1 MNGKHD
7 IQRNLEIFKEEGRS
21 VWMSAENVLVTGG
34 AGFIGSNL
42 VDALLRENYNVRV
55 MDNFA
60 TGHRSNLAHCL
71 ADIELIEGDIR
82 DQEAVEEAV
91 KGIDMILH
99 QAAIPS
105 VPRSIKA
112 PVISN
117 DVNIGGTLKLLS
129 AAHKA
134 GVRRM
139 VMASSSS
146 VYGNAETLPKTEDM
160 IPKPMS
166 PYAVTKLTGEYYL
179 RIFAELYGME
189 TLSIRYFNV
198 FGPRQDPNSQYSGV
212 IAKFMKV
219 ALEESCYTVCGD
231 GLQSRDFTYIDNV
244 VAANLKALQSKT
256 LGGESINIACGD
268 RITLLDMIKL
278 LNKIIAKDLTIEF
291 LEACAGDIKHS
302 QAGIERARELIGYT
316 PAVNFETGFHRT
328 FAWYRENISS

>member
-1 MNGKHD
+1 MMEK
-7 IQRNLEIFKEEGRS
+7 
-21 VWMSAENVLVTGG
+21 VLVTGG

-55 MDNFA
+55 IDNFA
-60 TGHRSNLAHCL
+60 TGYRANLAHCL

-82 DQEAVEEAV
+82 DQETVEEAV
-91 KGIDMILH
+91 HGIDMILH
-99 QAAIPS
+99 QAALPS

-112 PVISN
+112 PVTSN
-117 DVNIGGTLKLLS
+117 DVNVSGTLKLLS

-146 VYGNAETLPKTEDM
+146 VYGDTEILPKSEDM
-160 IPKPMS
+160 TPKPMS
-166 PYAVTKLTGEYYL
+166 PYAVTKLTGEHYL

-189 TLSIRYFNV
+189 TLPIRYFNV

-219 ALEESCYTVCGD
+219 ALEKSCYTVCGD

-244 VAANLKALQSKT
+244 VAANLRALKSET
-256 LGGESINIACGD
+256 LSGEPVNVACGI
-268 RITLLDMIKL
+268 RVTLLDMIAA
-278 LNKIIAKDLTIEF
+278 LNKIVGEDIPVTFI
-291 LEACAGDIKHS
+291 EACAGDIKHS
-302 QAGIERARELIGYT
+302 QAKIERAKELIGYT
-316 PAVNFETGFHRT
+316 PVVDFATGLGRT
-328 FAWYRENISS
+328 LAWYRENL